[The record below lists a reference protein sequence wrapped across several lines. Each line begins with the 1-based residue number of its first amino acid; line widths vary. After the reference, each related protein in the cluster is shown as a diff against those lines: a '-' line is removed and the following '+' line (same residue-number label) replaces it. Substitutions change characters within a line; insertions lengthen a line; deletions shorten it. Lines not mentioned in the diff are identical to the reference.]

1 MTNMELK
8 QWLVQKIAEESDNLP
23 DTIKTD
29 VPIESFNLDSLS
41 MITLSYDLE
50 TALGKEID
58 PTVFWQHNT
67 IDKLAEAIEN
77 LP

>member
-1 MTNMELK
+1 MNNQELK
-8 QWLVQKIAEESDNLP
+8 NWLVQKIAEESDIQP
-23 DTIKTD
+23 ESIKTD

-50 TALGKEID
+50 TVLGKEID
-58 PTVFWQHNT
+58 PTVFWQHNS
-67 IDKLAEAIEN
+67 IDKLAEAIET

>member
-1 MTNMELK
+1 MNNQELK
-8 QWLVQKIAEESDNLP
+8 NWLVQKIAEESDLQPEAIN
-23 DTIKTD
+23 TNA
-29 VPIESFNLDSLS
+29 PIESFNLDSLS

-67 IDKLAEAIEN
+67 IDKLAEVIET

>member
-1 MTNMELK
+1 MNNQELK
-8 QWLVQKIAEESDNLP
+8 NWLVQKISEESDIQPENI
-23 DTIKTD
+23 DTSA
-29 VPIESFNLDSLS
+29 PIESFNLDSLS

-67 IDKLAEAIEN
+67 IEKLAEAIEI

>member
-1 MTNMELK
+1 MNNQEIK
-8 QWLVQKIAEESDNLP
+8 NWLVQKIAEESDIQP
-23 DTIKTD
+23 ESVKTD
-29 VPIESFNLDSLS
+29 MPIESFNLDSLS

-50 TALGKEID
+50 KVLGKEID

-67 IDKLAEAIEN
+67 IDKLAKAIET

>member
-1 MTNMELK
+1 MNNQEIK
-8 QWLVQKIAEESDNLP
+8 NWLVQKIAEESDIQP
-23 DTIKTD
+23 ETIKTD
-29 VPIESFNLDSLS
+29 MPIESFNLDSLS

-50 TALGKEID
+50 NALGKEID

-67 IDKLAEAIEN
+67 IDKLAEAIET

>member
-1 MTNMELK
+1 MNNQEIK
-8 QWLVQKIAEESDNLP
+8 NWLVQKIAEESDIDP
-23 DTIKTD
+23 ETIKTD

-50 TALGKEID
+50 TVLGKEID

-67 IDKLAEAIEN
+67 IDKLAEAIET

>member
-1 MTNMELK
+1 MNNQEIK
-8 QWLVQKIAEESDNLP
+8 NWLIQKIAEESDIQP
-23 DTIKTD
+23 ETIKTD

-67 IDKLAEAIEN
+67 IDKLAEAIET

>member
-1 MTNMELK
+1 MNNQEIK
-8 QWLVQKIAEESDNLP
+8 NWLVQKIAEESDIDP
-23 DTIKTD
+23 ETIKTD
-29 VPIESFNLDSLS
+29 IPIESFNLDSLS

-50 TALGKEID
+50 TVLGKEID

-67 IDKLAEAIEN
+67 IDKLAQAIET

>member
-1 MTNMELK
+1 MNNQEIK
-8 QWLVQKIAEESDNLP
+8 NWLVQKIAEESDIDP
-23 DTIKTD
+23 ETIKTD

-50 TALGKEID
+50 TVLGKEID

-67 IDKLAEAIEN
+67 IDKLATAIETH
-77 LP
+77 P

>member
-1 MTNMELK
+1 MNTQELK
-8 QWLVQKIAEESDNLP
+8 NWLVQKIAEESDLQP
-23 DTIKTD
+23 ESIDTGA
-29 VPIESFNLDSLS
+29 PIESFNLDSLS

-67 IDKLAEAIEN
+67 IDKLAVAIET